1 MSEDQLKKEK
11 KHIMSDLDTVK
22 EMAAYAVDHFLQKIK
37 VWMERPLVGFYVAEA
52 AQLASDFVSSN
63 LHKDHPL
70 YANILR
76 LLGSLVEKQALL
88 AHDKQRD
95 EIILRAENRINDTAR
110 FLRDKGLHDPHK

>member
-1 MSEDQLKKEK
+1 MTEATMKTEK
-11 KHIMSDLDTVK
+11 KIIQSDIDIVK
-22 EMAAYAVDHFLQKIK
+22 DMAAYAVDHFLQKIK

-63 LHKDHPL
+63 LHRDHPL

-88 AHDKQRD
+88 AHDHQRD
-95 EIILRAENRINDTAR
+95 QIILRAENRINETQR
-110 FLRDKGLHDPHK
+110 FLHGKEK